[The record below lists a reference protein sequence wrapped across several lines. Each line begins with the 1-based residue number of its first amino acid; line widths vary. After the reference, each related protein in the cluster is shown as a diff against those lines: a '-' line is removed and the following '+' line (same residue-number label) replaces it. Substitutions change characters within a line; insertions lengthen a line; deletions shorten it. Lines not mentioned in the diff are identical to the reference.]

1 MTVKLFWVIFSLM
14 IKLNGGLM
22 EGFTNTLVEFYE
34 KLSSWEH
41 DVVKGSGISLPQ
53 MHTIEVL
60 GNSRGIRMKELSEKL
75 GISTGTLTV
84 MIKRLEKAGYVLRK
98 RDPDDGRSFRLD
110 FTPTGEKIYNEH
122 HLLHIR
128 LSEHIVE
135 ILTKEEEDQ
144 FIRILKKVNEN
155 F

>member
-1 MTVKLFWVIFSLM
+1 
-14 IKLNGGLM
+14 M
-22 EGFTNTLVEFYE
+22 EQFTERLVEFYE

-41 DVVKGSGISLPQ
+41 DVVKGSGLSLQQ

-75 GISTGTLTV
+75 GVSTGTLTV
-84 MIKRLEKAGYVLRK
+84 MIKRLEKGGYVCRT
-98 RDPDDGRSFRLD
+98 RDPEDGRSFRLD
-110 FTPTGEKIYNEH
+110 ITQKGEKVYVEH
-122 HLLHIR
+122 HMLHLR

-135 ILTKEEEDQ
+135 ILTKDEELQ
-144 FIRILKKVNEN
+144 FAQILEKVNEH